1 MMLVDLSDNLFVRF
15 RCYGANSF
23 NINWWA
29 VDNFSVTS
37 DGRESR
43 NEYDFLGYNVYVD
56 GVLDNSAIFDTTGY
70 TVYGLNNEIEYTLVF
85 LLYMRELQERV
96 IMRVLLL
103 MSPLSPYMFMVM
115 LPEQYLIQT
124 GALLEGV
131 VVLSGSASDTTGTD
145 GVYTLYNLD
154 VGVNTIQVNSSDF
167 YNTTADVQ
175 VLAQADPTQQDF
187 VLSPD
192 MPLPG
197 GLNAIHWMNKYIL
210 NGDSLEMERNCSFQY
225 DDGVLANA
233 TYFFETFENGQA
245 HGVRFD
251 VGGGFDV
258 LAASVK
264 ILSEGDMFWPWPN
277 STHGPVRVLVFD
289 DNNGQPGNL
298 LHDEEASR
306 GRWVGNRISKCF
318 WIRGFILCDC
328 NTC

>member
-1 MMLVDLSDNLFVRF
+1 
-15 RCYGANSF
+15 
-23 NINWWA
+23 
-29 VDNFSVTS
+29 
-37 DGRESR
+37 
-43 NEYDFLGYNVYVD
+43 
-56 GVLDNSAIFDTTGY
+56 
-70 TVYGLNNEIEYTLVF
+70 
-85 LLYMRELQERV
+85 MRELQERDNYE
-96 IMRVLLL
+96 
-103 MSPLSPYMFMVM
+103 SPPVNVTAQPIYVYGDVTGTITD
-115 LPEQYLIQT
+115 PN

-145 GVYTLYNLD
+145 GIYTLYNLD

-197 GLNAIHWMNKYIL
+197 GLNANPLDEQVYLEWRQPG
-210 NGDSLEMERNCSFQY
+210 NGEELFFQY

-289 DNNGQPGNL
+289 DNNGYPGNL
-298 LHDEEASR
+298 LHDEEASSP
-306 GRWVGNRISKCF
+306 RWVGNRISKCF